1 MSARVHR
8 LLPLS
13 ELTASAGPFISNASW
28 IQAASA
34 GDAAAPVAV
43 ADAAPRAAAVSIAGA
58 KAARLAAARAAGF
71 PVLPG
76 WVLPAAESRPAIRA
90 GAAAV
95 RGGRPWP
102 GGPRW
107 AARRTRGWP
116 GNCAPRCT
124 RWAAG

>member
-1 MSARVHR
+1 MHR
-8 LLPLS
+8 LLPLG
-13 ELTASAGPFISNASW
+13 ELTAPASPPIPNASW
-28 IQAASA
+28 LQPGLA
-34 GDAAAPVAV
+34 GDPGTPVAV
-43 ADAAPRAAAVSIAGA
+43 ADAAEARAAAVSRAGA

-90 GAAAV
+90 GATAV
-95 RGGRPWP
+95 RGGGRPRP
-102 GGPRW
+102 AGPRW
-107 AARRTRGWP
+107 AARPTRRWP